1 MTAQTFSAP
10 AEEHQSSM
18 VFRPAPDRSRWEGL
32 AVASWV
38 LIIDLALAFWL
49 LRRPVDGISFL
60 LLFAVLLSLPFL
72 FHLLYRIWGAF
83 SLEYWVDRNAVR
95 IRWAAESVVVPLPA
109 IRQILRDG
117 APPVP
122 RSARYWPA
130 AFVRPLSRPMPSNS
144 RERWALYAS
153 RPPGESLWLE
163 TDDALFAISPAQPD
177 DFLAALQEHHQLG
190 PSHSLALGSER
201 TGLHA
206 IGFLDDRLGRRLL
219 LAGLLGALAL
229 FGVLFFAYPG
239 LPDLL
244 IFHYDAAGLPDSIRP
259 KGALFLLPAIGLV
272 AFLANSLAGLWLVY
286 RRQLT
291 GAYLLWGSTL
301 AVQLLSLLA
310 LFSLIR

>member
-1 MTAQTFSAP
+1 MTVQTFSAP
-10 AEEHQSSM
+10 APERQASM

-38 LIIDLALAFWL
+38 LIIDLALTFWL
-49 LRRPVDGISFL
+49 LRRPVDGVSFL
-60 LLFAVLLSLPFL
+60 LLSAVLLNLPL
-72 FHLLYRIWGAF
+72 LLHLLYRIWGAF

-95 IRWAAESVVVPLPA
+95 IRWAAECVVVPLPA
-109 IRQILRDG
+109 IRQILSEG

-122 RSARYWPA
+122 RSARFWPA
-130 AFVRPLSRPMPSNS
+130 AFVRPLSSNN
-144 RERWALYAS
+144 RERWDLYAS

-177 DFLAALQEHHQLG
+177 AFLAALQEHHQLG

-201 TGLHA
+201 TGLHVIA
-206 IGFLDDRLGRRLL
+206 FLEDRLGRRLL

-239 LPDLL
+239 LPELL

-259 KGALFLLPAIGLV
+259 KSALFLLPAIGLA
-272 AFLANSLAGLWLVY
+272 AFLANSLAGLWMVY
-286 RRQLT
+286 RRQPT

>member
-10 AEEHQSSM
+10 APERQSSM

-38 LIIDLALAFWL
+38 LLIELALTLWL
-49 LRRPVDGISFL
+49 LRRPVDGVSFL
-60 LLFAVLLSLPFL
+60 LLSAVLLSLPL
-72 FHLLYRIWGAF
+72 LLHLLYRTWGAF

-95 IRWAAESVVVPLPA
+95 IRWAAECVVVPLPS
-109 IRQILRDG
+109 IRKILRDG

-122 RSARYWPA
+122 RSARFWPA

-163 TDDALFAISPAQPD
+163 TDDTLFAISPAQPD

-190 PSHSLALGSER
+190 PSHSLVLGSER
-201 TGLHA
+201 TGLHVIA
-206 IGFLDDRLGRRLL
+206 LLEDPLGRRLL

-229 FGVLFFAYPG
+229 FGALFFAYPT

-259 KGALFLLPAIGLV
+259 KSALFLLPAIGLA
-272 AFLANSLAGLWLVY
+272 AFFANSLAGLWMVY
-286 RRQLT
+286 RRQAT